1 MRIAPCIYFNNKQPT
16 DIKMNEEKNE
26 KYLTIK
32 ELSYELDKLG
42 LPHSRQFINKIR
54 ARANFVANRGRLSE
68 VLKVLKCVN
77 PRESVSNADNK

>member
-1 MRIAPCIYFNNKQPT
+1 
-16 DIKMNEEKNE
+16 MNEEPNE

-54 ARANFVANRGRLSE
+54 ARANFIANRGRLSE

-77 PRESVSNADNK
+77 PRESALNADNK